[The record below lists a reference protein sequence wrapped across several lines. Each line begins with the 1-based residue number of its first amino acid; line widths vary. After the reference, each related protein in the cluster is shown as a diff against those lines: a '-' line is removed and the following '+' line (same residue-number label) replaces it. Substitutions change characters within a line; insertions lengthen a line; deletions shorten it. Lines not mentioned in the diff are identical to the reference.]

1 MSYPTPNMHI
11 LAIGRYRDVAMNA
24 LCAEYCKRLGD
35 AHIKLH
41 TLDTPTQSTA
51 LQQQTIDTK
60 NLLQQRNKLAAT
72 LSGGLKTV
80 VLDPQG
86 QELTSPALAT
96 KFGTWLDAG
105 AVNWCFLI
113 GGADGFTPNIQTHA
127 DFFWRM
133 GQLTWPHQLARVM
146 LLEQL
151 YRSMSILKGHPY
163 HRE

>member
-1 MSYPTPNMHI
+1 MSYPIPNI
-11 LAIGRYRDVAMNA
+11 YVLAIGRYKDTAMNA
-24 LCAEYCKRLGD
+24 LCAEYIKRLGPQT
-35 AHIKLH
+35 KLL
-41 TLDTPTQSTA
+41 TWDTPPQSTP
-51 LQQQTIDTK
+51 LQQQTLDTQT
-60 NLLQQRNKLAAT
+60 LLQQRDKLAQT
-72 LSGGLKTV
+72 LAGGLKTV
-80 VLDPQG
+80 VLDPRG

-105 AVNWCFLI
+105 QINWCFLI
-113 GGADGFTPNIQTHA
+113 GGADGFTPDIKTHA

-133 GQLTWPHQLARVM
+133 GELTWPHQLARVM